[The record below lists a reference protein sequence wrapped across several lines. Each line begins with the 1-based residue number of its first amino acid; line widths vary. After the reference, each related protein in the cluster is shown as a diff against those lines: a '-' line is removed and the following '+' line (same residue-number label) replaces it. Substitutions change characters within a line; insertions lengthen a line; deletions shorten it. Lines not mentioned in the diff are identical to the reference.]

1 MVTLKEWCI
10 TNYRQEIL
18 HRWSKNNTI
27 SPDDVSYGSTQ
38 VVEWICD
45 KGHTWKTSVNK
56 MTNRTSLGCPYCANQ
71 RVWKGFNDLQTKNPE
86 VAAEWHTTKNK
97 NLRPD
102 EVTVSSN
109 KSIWWRCPLG
119 HEYEAKVSQRTR
131 ASRKGGCP
139 YCANKYLLKGFNDL
153 ASVCPEVAAEW
164 HPTKNGELKPS
175 DVFSSSRQVIWWIC
189 SKGHVY
195 QATLNSRVSNGKP
208 LSGCPIC
215 ANRTVLKGYND
226 LETLCPEI
234 SKEWDSVKNGNILPS
249 MVVSGSH
256 SKYWWIC
263 PFGHS
268 YQASPENRT
277 KLKGTG
283 CPICANEQKSSFPEQ
298 AIFYYLKQQFPSTQN
313 RALIDGKE
321 IDIYIPEKNIGI
333 EYDGKRWHTSE
344 TRAKEKQKDEFLFD
358 RGIKII
364 RVKEYAK
371 YEDIE
376 DLPNT
381 IWINERRNRQRNIE
395 YVLKEI
401 TAYLKCKEVNF
412 IVDLDKDN
420 IKIMEMYITSRKANS
435 LAALRPDISTEWNSN
450 RNGGI
455 VPEQVTVSSGK
466 KVWWVCPLGHEYQMS
481 VDSRTSKNTGCPY
494 CAGQKLLKGFNDF
507 KTRFPQI
514 AAEWHPTKNIG
525 LLASD
530 VMPGSRKKVWWICN
544 NHHEYYTSIASRTNR
559 KSGCPYCSGLKAING
574 QTDLKTTFPE
584 IAKEWDYEKN
594 LELTPDTVKPFSH
607 QKVWWRCPEGHSY
620 KREISGRISSSK
632 IGKGNGCPYC
642 SGQKLLKGF
651 NDLAT
656 KFPEVATKWHPTMNG
671 KLTPDMIRPYS
682 TKKVWWLEDDGV
694 AKFRRIDSVVTG
706 YEKRKKNING
716 CL

>member
-10 TNYRQEIL
+10 ANHRQEIL
-18 HRWSKNNTI
+18 YRWSKNNTI
-27 SPDDVSYGSTQ
+27 LPDDVSYGSTQ
-38 VVEWICD
+38 VVEWIFD
-45 KGHTWKTSVNK
+45 RGHTWETSINK

-71 RVWKGFNDLQTKNPE
+71 RVWKGFNDLQTKKPE
-86 VAAEWHTTKNK
+86 IAAEWHTTKNK

-109 KSIWWRCPLG
+109 KTIWWLCPLG

-131 ASRKGGCP
+131 VSRKGGCP
-139 YCANKYLLKGFNDL
+139 ICANKI
-153 ASVCPEVAAEW
+153 VM
-164 HPTKNGELKPS
+164 
-175 DVFSSSRQVIWWIC
+175 
-189 SKGHVY
+189 
-195 QATLNSRVSNGKP
+195 
-208 LSGCPIC
+208 
-215 ANRTVLKGYND
+215 KGYND
-226 LETLCPEI
+226 LKTLYPEVA
-234 SKEWDSVKNGNILPS
+234 KKWDDIKNRDMSPS
-249 MVVSGSH
+249 MVIAGSH
-256 SKYWWIC
+256 TKYWWLC

-268 YQASPENRT
+268 YRASPENRT
-277 KLKGTG
+277 KLNGTC
-283 CPICANEQKSSFPEQ
+283 CPICASEQQSSFPEQ
-298 AIFYYLKQQFPSTQN
+298 AIFYYLKQLFPSAQN

-321 IDIYIPEKNIGI
+321 IDIYIPEGNIGI
-333 EYDGKRWHTSE
+333 EYDGKRWHTPE
-344 TRAKEKQKDEFLFD
+344 TRAREKQKDKFLSD

-371 YEDIE
+371 NEDIE
-376 DLPNT
+376 DLLNT

-395 YVLKEI
+395 YALKEI

-412 IVDLDKDN
+412 IVDLDVDN

-620 KREISGRISSSK
+620 KREISGRTSSGK